1 MQRCKIILLNN
12 IFLNRSITC
21 LFIYFDITVVKF
33 KKCWTIFLK
42 YPLRNTSKNER
53 HLHFFYNAYSFH
65 LYSDKFSYLHENESI
80 NIKEDST
87 ITHPQQSTEQTHAEN
102 PSMNG
107 KKIDIL
113 TVILLGTIIP
123 ICVLSV
129 VCSCYVFHKRS
140 KVVLI
145 VLCILLFS
153 HAVKLSNIFESI
165 NILHSSI
172 KNNVVELQSR

>member
-1 MQRCKIILLNN
+1 MKMGQ
-12 IFLNRSITC
+12 S
-21 LFIYFDITVVKF
+21 
-33 KKCWTIFLK
+33 
-42 YPLRNTSKNER
+42 
-53 HLHFFYNAYSFH
+53 HLHLFYNEYSFNM
-65 LYSDKFSYLHENESI
+65 YSDNFSNLHENGSI
-80 NIKEDST
+80 NHKEDST
-87 ITHPQQSTEQTHAEN
+87 ITHIYPQQSTEQTHAEN
-102 PSMNG
+102 PSTND

-129 VCSCYVFHKRS
+129 MCSCYVFHKRS
-140 KVVLI
+140 KIVLI

-172 KNNVVELQSR
+172 KNSVVELQSR